1 MNTNS
6 DLDLDINNYELQ
18 DILNLFKIP
27 LNFTE
32 ADLKN
37 AKQIVLKTHPDKSG
51 LNPDFFRFYSKA
63 YKTLYN
69 LWEFKKKGDVNASQ
83 SKNTDFINYNEEEEK
98 KALLDNFFDNN
109 EKFKNKKKF
118 NQWFNENFEKNKL
131 YNESQEKGYEDWL
144 RSNEDEDHS
153 SANVSMATMGIE
165 FEKRKSQARSL
176 IVRKDIQEIYGTKSI
191 SASDLSSDAP
201 QNYDSDLF
209 SSLSFQDLR
218 QAHTETVI
226 PVTFEDYQQKQKFNN
241 VNEMVNFRSQQNI
254 KPLSE
259 QQALNYLKNREKND
273 EERSIRIAYDLAKQT
288 ELAQQKNQEFWSSIQ
303 LLKDKK

>member
-1 MNTNS
+1 MNTNT
-6 DLDLDINNYELQ
+6 DLDLDINNYGLQ

-63 YKTLYN
+63 YKMLYN

-153 SANVSMATMGIE
+153 TANVSMATMGIE